1 MNIIRMAIGAGLFL
15 ASSWLSPY
23 LSDVLGIPETISFLT
38 VGGILAFMGGI
49 VFYSGVRPSTQ
60 YFSY

>member
-1 MNIIRMAIGAGLFL
+1 MNIIRMIAGIGLFL
-15 ASSWLSPY
+15 ASSWISPY
-23 LSDVLGIPETISFLT
+23 LSEVLGIPETLSFLT
-38 VGGILAFMGGI
+38 IGGILAFMGGI

>member
-49 VFYSGVRPSTQ
+49 VFYSGVRQSTQ

>member
-1 MNIIRMAIGAGLFL
+1 MRVIRMAIGVGLFL
-15 ASSWLSPY
+15 ASSWISPY
-23 LSDVLGIPETISFLT
+23 VSDVLGIDEGISFLT
-38 VGGILAFMGGI
+38 VGGVLAFMGGI